1 MMSMTCPPAP
11 ATLSGMLM
19 RTAGA
24 AGRLALAL
32 VDDAMSICAVFA
44 VLLLV

>member
-1 MMSMTCPPAP
+1 METRTCPPAP
-11 ATLSGMLM
+11 ATLSGMLI

-24 AGRLALAL
+24 VGRFSLALL
-32 VDDAMSICAVFA
+32 DDAMSICAVFA